1 MRTWY
6 FAHRQARIGEWEIL
20 ARDRV
25 RFNDRINK
33 LETIISS
40 VLSREH
46 RNKIFSLIKFWIITS
61 GFTRACLYEDLTA
74 LKLIV
79 D

>member
-6 FAHRQARIGEWEIL
+6 FAHRQARIGEWETL
-20 ARDRV
+20 ARDRA

-46 RNKIFSLIKFWIITS
+46 RNKIFSWIIAS
-61 GFTRACLYEDLTA
+61 GGQ
-74 LKLIV
+74 
-79 D
+79 